1 MNCKGK
7 RFADYKKTSC
17 DRGII
22 SLNMEK
28 RGEIAMEVKDW
39 NGSQGDLM
47 RIIQESVPGK
57 QITMAH
63 VIASP
68 DEILYKKLGL
78 DPKVDYHRSAIGV
91 LTMTPSETAIIAAD
105 LAVKASS
112 IQIGFIDR
120 FSGTLIITGTISD
133 VTIAFERILE
143 FTASELG
150 FTICR
155 ITKA

>member
-1 MNCKGK
+1 
-7 RFADYKKTSC
+7 
-17 DRGII
+17 
-22 SLNMEK
+22 ME
-28 RGEIAMEVKDW
+28 IKDW
-39 NGSQGDLM
+39 NGSQSDLM

-63 VIASP
+63 IIASP
-68 DEILYKKLGL
+68 DEVIYRKLGL
-78 DPKVDYHRSAIGV
+78 DPTVDYHRSAIGV
-91 LTMTPSETAIIAAD
+91 LTLTPSETAIITAD
-105 LAVKASS
+105 LAVKAAA

-133 VTIAFERILE
+133 VNIAFERILQY
-143 FTASELG
+143 ASEELG